1 MDEMV
6 KNHQD
11 DFSNNESLSERLQMT
26 LAFCKRYHMSAAV
39 CYLRIQIPPDLLP
52 LQNQKIE
59 THLLSQI
66 VTRLKNSIREI
77 DTVIKVIRTDFIILL
92 TDITEYDCQFICER
106 IIGVVSEQYTLDFH
120 QISVSCYIGVCL
132 YPYGSEDAH
141 ELMSVAKV
149 QMYEAEKDGENRCSF
164 YKGWLDANANREMV
178 IENDLPY
185 ALKKGQLYV
194 QYQPQYSLMEK
205 RVTGVEALIRW
216 NHPSLGTVAPGEFI
230 DHAEE
235 AGVLNGLFYWIFEE
249 SCKNMAR
256 ARENDNNMKYSI
268 NLSVNQLLL
277 DNFLAKITSILAD
290 WSVQAEQIT
299 LEITENIEIYT
310 VKKVKE
316 RLVALK
322 EMGFTIALDDFG
334 NGYFSFSDFLLLP
347 IDYLKLD
354 RNFVLSLKKNK
365 KSVDVISPIIQMA
378 HNLGLQVIIEGI
390 EEQEQFLE
398 WKELGCDLIQGYF
411 IGQPLTFEEFFNS
424 IDEID
429 RRIQESYF

>member
-164 YKGWLDANANREMV
+164 IKDGLTRTP
-178 IENDLPY
+178 IE
-185 ALKKGQLYV
+185 K
-194 QYQPQYSLMEK
+194 
-205 RVTGVEALIRW
+205 W
-216 NHPSLGTVAPGEFI
+216 
-230 DHAEE
+230 
-235 AGVLNGLFYWIFEE
+235 
-249 SCKNMAR
+249 
-256 ARENDNNMKYSI
+256 
-268 NLSVNQLLL
+268 
-277 DNFLAKITSILAD
+277 
-290 WSVQAEQIT
+290 
-299 LEITENIEIYT
+299 
-310 VKKVKE
+310 
-316 RLVALK
+316 
-322 EMGFTIALDDFG
+322 
-334 NGYFSFSDFLLLP
+334 
-347 IDYLKLD
+347 
-354 RNFVLSLKKNK
+354 
-365 KSVDVISPIIQMA
+365 
-378 HNLGLQVIIEGI
+378 
-390 EEQEQFLE
+390 
-398 WKELGCDLIQGYF
+398 
-411 IGQPLTFEEFFNS
+411 
-424 IDEID
+424 
-429 RRIQESYF
+429 